1 MKDTLG
7 LERTPKRESAKRLSF
22 GQESE
27 ESPKSPQTPSPP
39 TNYNSSSGGRSHR
52 RTSVSHGFLAS
63 PLPGGTATA
72 KPPHK
77 TDFVVPDSPG
87 VVKTRLLPPTTPKSR
102 NQEVFLSPSPKLKSP
117 GVHKDTERPIREL
130 SNNLKTRLNY
140 AFVKLQNGWTDKT
153 LPQLESVVGGSTG
166 KTVEVPKL
174 GSHHA
179 YSNKFLE
186 EEDSGNNS
194 AHAAL
199 MNALGSPRKKQRS
212 GSSSSSGGLVSSPRR
227 GQRPPPIITQPAAE
241 NQSQNQPKDKPSE
254 AEAIETLMSLSSPKK
269 ASKHPSQEF
278 TLPPPPLPASQ
289 NQQSPSHQDPTIVG
303 MSSRSSSSGTSIP
316 NTLAEPFV
324 LKGNSGGTNAQVL
337 LDVETD
343 DEQSNGD

>member
-7 LERTPKRESAKRLSF
+7 LERTPKRESSKRLSF
-22 GQESE
+22 GQENE

-39 TNYNSSSGGRSHR
+39 TNYNRSGGHSNR

-63 PLPGGTATA
+63 PLPGSTATA
-72 KPPHK
+72 RPSYK
-77 TDFVVPDSPG
+77 TDFVVPESPG
-87 VVKTRLLPPTTPKSR
+87 VKTRLLPPTTPKSR

-117 GVHKDTERPIREL
+117 GIQKDTERPIREL

-153 LPQLESVVGGSTG
+153 LPQLESVVSDAPT
-166 KTVEVPKL
+166 KTFEVPKL
-174 GSHHA
+174 GTTA
-179 YSNKFLE
+179 YSNRFLE

-212 GSSSSSGGLVSSPRR
+212 GSSSSSGLVTSPRR
-227 GQRPPPIITQPAAE
+227 GQRPPPIITEPAVE
-241 NQSQNQPKDKPSE
+241 DSEKKSKDAPSE
-254 AEAIETLMSLSSPKK
+254 VEAIETLMSLSSPKK
-269 ASKHPSQEF
+269 ASKHSSQDF
-278 TLPPPPLPASQ
+278 TLPPPPIPASRNQQPASQ
-289 NQQSPSHQDPTIVG
+289 QDPTIVG
-303 MSSRSSSSGTSIP
+303 MSSRSSSSGASIP
-316 NTLAEPFV
+316 NTLAEPFI
-324 LKGNSGGTNAQVL
+324 LKGNSGANTQVL

-343 DEQSNGD
+343 VEESNGD